1 MTFTRRSFNVVAA
14 ASLAAG
20 TNGLRAQNAYPTKPI
35 RWIHGTPAGGGSDVL
50 VRVVA
55 EQLAKQI
62 QQPILIENKPGA
74 GTTIAAEY
82 VARSPA
88 DGYTLLSADT
98 GTLVFNAALYRK
110 LSYEP
115 AKDLQAIGML
125 AHFPLLLV
133 AAPSGNFTTAASAVA
148 AIRGNPGKYSC
159 GTSGI
164 GSPHHLALELLKDD
178 ASLNLVHVPYKGGA
192 PSLQDVV
199 AGVIPFAIVDSAT
212 SAGMRAAGRL
222 HVLASFTEGRVDV
235 LPGVPTLI
243 ELGYLKSAAPCWV
256 AVVAPA
262 GTPADIVAKLS
273 TEVARAVGSA
283 PVQKRLRELGLQP
296 QASTAA
302 ELREVWALADKQWP
316 PMIRAKGIS
325 VE

>member
-1 MTFTRRSFNVVAA
+1 MTLTRRSFNAIAATGLA
-14 ASLAAG
+14 AS
-20 TNGLRAQNAYPTKPI
+20 TFGLKAQTPYPNKPI

-55 EQLAKQI
+55 EQVSRQI
-62 QQPILIENKPGA
+62 EQPVLIENKPGA
-74 GTTIAAEY
+74 GTSIAAEY
-82 VARSPA
+82 VARAPA
-88 DGYTLLSADT
+88 DGYTLLSADI
-98 GTLVFNAALYRK
+98 GTLVFNTALYKK
-110 LSYEP
+110 LSYVP

-133 AAPSGNFTTAASAVA
+133 AAPNGEFTTAAAA
-148 AIRGNPGKYSC
+148 LTAIRANPGKYTC

-178 ASLNLVHVPYKGGA
+178 AALDLVHVPYKGGA

-199 AGVIPFAIVDSAT
+199 AGMIPFAVVDSAT

-222 HVLASFTEGRVDV
+222 RVLASFTQGRVEV

-256 AVVAPA
+256 SVVAPA
-262 GTPADIVAKLS
+262 GTPADVVTRLS
-273 TEVARAVGSA
+273 TEVARAVTTA
-283 PVQKRLRELGLQP
+283 PVQKRLRELGLEP
-296 QASTAA
+296 QGSTAA
-302 ELREVWALADKQWP
+302 ELREVWAMADKQWP